1 MNQRRVT
8 FADAQQGSRSDH
20 RQGHMN
26 NRPRGPQSSP
36 SVNMLETVTP
46 PDSAGEEDT
55 PSSDAY
61 TPIDSD
67 EEEPDRHEEC
77 SLINNPTYFHI
88 DGRIC
93 DYDVTFLV
101 DTGSTID
108 CLSYKTYKKLKN
120 PPKLVKQKEAIR
132 GVNGT
137 ECKCYGTFPAI
148 IQIQHKWK

>member
-1 MNQRRVT
+1 
-8 FADAQQGSRSDH
+8 
-20 RQGHMN
+20 
-26 NRPRGPQSSP
+26 
-36 SVNMLETVTP
+36 MLETVTP

-61 TPIDSD
+61 TPIDSE
-67 EEEPDRHEEC
+67 EEEPDQHEEC
-77 SLINNPTYFHI
+77 SLINNPTYFHV

-137 ECKCYGTFPAI
+137 ECKCYGTFPAV
-148 IQIQHKWK
+148 IQIQHKGIASELEIDLLVIVAEKKESWDNHFW